1 MTPRPNALRIG
12 VFALA
17 GLALLVVATA
27 SIFGAR
33 VFADSER
40 AVLHFQGSIY
50 GLQGG
55 APVIFR
61 GVRLGSVVSIGLT
74 AGAQPG
80 VVEIP
85 VVVELDSELVA
96 SLAGSAPATG
106 TPAPR
111 PLNALIARGL
121 RGQLATQSLLTGLL
135 YVDLDLQ
142 PDVARPTATAT
153 SGLSAVPG
161 AAGPLTEIPTTATPL
176 QTLQAQLEGIDLG
189 RLAQDVSELAA
200 STSRFVAS
208 PELRRTLDDLAQ
220 TAASLRAVSA
230 TLERRAAPLADGAQR
245 TLAQAGQ
252 AASQA
257 GAAAAEIGR
266 AASQA
271 GATAARAGRTLDQA
285 DALVAAGPPVL
296 ASVQR
301 AADEL
306 ARTATAL
313 REATA
318 ADAPVMQSTER
329 TLADVARAARAVR
342 ELSELLERQP
352 EALLRGRVNAP

>member
-40 AVLHFQGSIY
+40 AVLHFKGSIY

-96 SLAGSAPATG
+96 NLAGSAPATG

-142 PDVARPTATAT
+142 PDLTRPTATAT
-153 SGLSAVPG
+153 AAMPG

-176 QTLQAQLEGIDLG
+176 QTLQAQLEGVDLG
-189 RLAQDVSELAA
+189 RLAQDIAGIAA
-200 STSRFVAS
+200 STQRFVGS

-220 TAASLRAVSA
+220 TAASLRTLSA

-257 GAAAAEIGR
+257 GAAALEIGR

-296 ASVQR
+296 VSVQR

-306 ARTATAL
+306 ARTAAAL
-313 REATA
+313 RDATA

>member
-1 MTPRPNALRIG
+1 MTPRPNAWRIG
-12 VFALA
+12 LFALA
-17 GLALLVVATA
+17 GLALLVVTTA
-27 SIFGAR
+27 AIFGAR
-33 VFADSER
+33 VFSDTER

-85 VVVELDSELVA
+85 VVVELDSHLVA
-96 SLAGSAPATG
+96 SLAGSALVPAADAT
-106 TPAPR
+106 APR
-111 PLNALIARGL
+111 PLTTLVARGL

-142 PDVARPTATAT
+142 PDPARPTATAT
-153 SGLSAVPG
+153 AAVPG

-189 RLAQDVSELAA
+189 RLAQDVSSLAA

-220 TAASLRAVSA
+220 TAASLRTLSA

-257 GAAAAEIGR
+257 GAAAVEIGR

-306 ARTATAL
+306 ARTAAAL